1 MSSAAITAAGSK
13 LYVSATLPGTYD
25 AAGFEALSWTEVGEV
40 TEIPQF
46 GKVCTIVNHL
56 PLGQR
61 QTIKRKGSYD
71 NGTLDVP
78 YAFDPAGDAGQTL
91 LENAVDSDNSY
102 AFRIDIKNPAV
113 KSVYFTAQCTSRPI
127 TVGATDSI
135 VMANSALAIDDDVLI
150 EDAF

>member
-13 LYVSATLPGTYD
+13 LFVSATLPGTYD
-25 AAGFEALSWTEVGEV
+25 KAGFEALIWTEVGEV

-46 GKVCTIVNHL
+46 GKVYTIVNHL

-61 QTIKRKGSYD
+61 QTIKRGALTTTARLTFHMRLILLAMRAKPFWKMPWIAI
-71 NGTLDVP
+71 TL
-78 YAFDPAGDAGQTL
+78 TL
-91 LENAVDSDNSY
+91 SALTLKPC
-102 AFRIDIKNPAV
+102 RKI
-113 KSVYFTAQCTSRPI
+113 SVFSAQCTSRPI

-135 VMANSALAIDDDVLI
+135 VMANTSLAIDDDVLI